1 MVNEDLPIAIR
12 LMILAYQPS
21 DSNLSVGK
29 IGTNDDDDDDD
40 ADTASVKLMSRVSST
55 YRCSCTCQPTSN
67 CHKYSMNTIIS
78 K

>member
-21 DSNLSVGK
+21 DSNLSVGQ
-29 IGTNDDDDDDD
+29 IGTNDDDD

-55 YRCSCTCQPTSN
+55 YRCSCTCQPTPN
-67 CHKYSMNTIIS
+67 CHMYSMNTIIS